1 MSNFDNFFFYIKEYW
16 PIELT
21 ALRIENTQRR
31 SLTLPWEG
39 IQGKMLQ
46 MNNCL
51 LSRIFRDRKLIAIE
65 MKNIYDVR
73 DKSL

>member
-1 MSNFDNFFFYIKEYW
+1 MRKEEVLHY
-16 PIELT
+16 L
-21 ALRIENTQRR
+21 
-31 SLTLPWEG
+31 WEG
-39 IQGKMLQ
+39 IRGKMLQ
-46 MNNCL
+46 MDNCL